1 MKRIVTRTL
10 PSGESSKVQPYH
22 ISMKGL
28 EKAILCRDDEDYD
41 VMVKYIAV
49 CAHRENVIVII
60 YTVVSNHA
68 HVAVLA
74 KSFQEACDYAEELKR
89 VYAQWIQIKYR
100 EKRLLRDCDVQA
112 ILLDNDW
119 YVRNALAYIPR
130 NANDNGCSIDSYRWS
145 GYRAMFADNKTRGLP
160 VCKFTRREQD
170 RIMHSREVL
179 KDVSWEVDGYGE
191 LIPESFCDT
200 EYLEQ
205 VFNND
210 QAFWLKT
217 IGGVNQAEME
227 ESLVEAPRRMLPD
240 SEFYKVLAD
249 IVGRWFKTDISQLS
263 LEKKLRVLP
272 YIWRTRKTTVNQLAR
287 VLGISREEVKRALK
301 AV

>member
-1 MKRIVTRTL
+1 
-10 PSGESSKVQPYH
+10 
-22 ISMKGL
+22 
-28 EKAILCRDDEDYD
+28 
-41 VMVKYIAV
+41 
-49 CAHRENVIVII
+49 
-60 YTVVSNHA
+60 
-68 HVAVLA
+68 
-74 KSFQEACDYAEELKR
+74 
-89 VYAQWIQIKYR
+89 
-100 EKRLLRDCDVQA
+100 
-112 ILLDNDW
+112 
-119 YVRNALAYIPR
+119 
-130 NANDNGCSIDSYRWS
+130 
-145 GYRAMFADNKTRGLP
+145 MFADNKTKGLP

-249 IVGRWFKTDISQLS
+249 IVDRWFKTDISQLP

-287 VLGISREEVKRALK
+287 VLGISREEVKKALK
-301 AV
+301 FA